1 MSANSPIRSVPQ
13 QVAEPNYFI
22 QRFLRSVQ
30 PFYYQHAQYGPEYF
44 ERSRRAGDKLL
55 NEDWELAS
63 QWSPQLT
70 NSALPQSQ
78 YQQADPIVAPSLPPS
93 SLLGTTQPVARQH
106 STSPG
111 PGPADNSSGR
121 GKHSRPRT
129 GNALRTA
136 PYARRPK
143 EAAAPVY
150 YSQHASPASPGSA
163 DDFGENRRHA
173 GAGQDRRVVSTDD
186 NVRAYTQFADSC
198 VPSPPWMLLC

>member
-30 PFYYQHAQYGPEYF
+30 PFYYQHAQYGQEYF
-44 ERSRRAGDKLL
+44 ERSRRAKDQLL
-55 NEDWELAS
+55 NEDWELAT
-63 QWSPQLT
+63 QWSPQSAH
-70 NSALPQSQ
+70 SALPH
-78 YQQADPIVAPSLPPS
+78 YHQADPIVAPSLPSS
-93 SLLGTTQPVARQH
+93 SLLGTAQPVVRQQ

-111 PGPADNSSGR
+111 LIPADNSSGR

-143 EAAAPVY
+143 EAAAPTY
-150 YSQHASPASPGSA
+150 YSHYASPASPGSA
-163 DDFGENRRHA
+163 DDLGELRESRRHA
-173 GAGQDRRVVSTDD
+173 GAGQERRVVSADD
-186 NVRAYTQFADSC
+186 NVRAYSFFAESRFRHG
-198 VPSPPWMLLC
+198 